1 MPYFLGKVSVCD
13 LETSG
18 CKIAHHLV
26 LNAGMCLITSNNNN
40 ANANNDDD
48 NANNTNSRIR

>member
-1 MPYFLGKVSVCD
+1 MPHFLGKVSVCD

-48 NANNTNSRIR
+48 NANNNNSRSR